1 MKGPSPSQG
10 MKRGRSG
17 VGTLCSAVGPQM
29 AGPPRDFLL
38 RFCLDILLLLLLYP
52 GSRSSRGAA
61 WVWRFLLASL
71 SSKSLQQPIPRRGS
85 QRKQK
90 VHIAITR
97 VTVSLCPEAQGLR
110 WEVWVR
116 SPMRPPF
123 CSSPRLHR
131 AWVLLSASS
140 LPPHNDHGSGRVHS
154 ATFSDYILG
163 QMATLT
169 CAGNINHAGSEGTGW
184 LQPHLRWVL
193 KLLTLR
199 SHNSPPESQRS
210 FWAPGQVKPP
220 DHLWALAR
228 GRG

>member
-1 MKGPSPSQG
+1 MPAPSVFWAEPS
-10 MKRGRSG
+10 
-17 VGTLCSAVGPQM
+17 LCPPQAFYYPEE
-29 AGPPRDFLL
+29 AGLAFGG
-38 RFCLDILLLLLLYP
+38 P
-52 GSRSSRGAA
+52 GSSRFLRLEVHYHNPLVITGRVVRDALP
-61 WVWRFLLASL
+61 FLLASDL
-71 SSKSLQQPIPRRGS
+71 PSGARGLAVSQGGSRAGRTQP
-85 QRKQK
+85 
-90 VHIAITR
+90 A
-97 VTVSLCPEAQGLR
+97 
-110 WEVWVR
+110 
-116 SPMRPPF
+116 
-123 CSSPRLHR
+123 SSPPSPACLSPDPLWPV
-131 AWVLLSASS
+131 ALSASS